1 MCRISSSRTLRPFDD
16 ETTSTTGLILSR
28 PACRCHF
35 RTTYSPQRI
44 RASSEAGRETRC
56 TMPNPPSSSSLLPRS
71 TPFPISVVTTV
82 VHPTPRVLG
91 PSSGAPFAS
100 HRSAQGEDSVVLPPM
115 SKTCDLPPCRHR
127 EGPIDI
133 DPRRFSLWIT
143 PTHRGRHVKA
153 MVKADVKATDLKGLH
168 GKIRKRGYASG
179 DLKGH
184 TYADSKPT
192 LEKCKAHDVSVHI
205 YPPRSIDAQKPPFR
219 RSNARS
225 STATSRRTPLQR
237 GWRPSTPAAR
247 SAVPVVHPR

>member
-1 MCRISSSRTLRPFDD
+1 M
-16 ETTSTTGLILSR
+16 
-28 PACRCHF
+28 
-35 RTTYSPQRI
+35 
-44 RASSEAGRETRC
+44 
-56 TMPNPPSSSSLLPRS
+56 
-71 TPFPISVVTTV
+71 
-82 VHPTPRVLG
+82 
-91 PSSGAPFAS
+91 
-100 HRSAQGEDSVVLPPM
+100 VLPPM

-219 RSNARS
+219 RSNDGDLCPLFHRHFPSDSASERVAAVNAGRS
-225 STATSRRTPLQR
+225 LGRSGRPPSSNATTEITHDNPQ
-237 GWRPSTPAAR
+237 P
-247 SAVPVVHPR
+247 